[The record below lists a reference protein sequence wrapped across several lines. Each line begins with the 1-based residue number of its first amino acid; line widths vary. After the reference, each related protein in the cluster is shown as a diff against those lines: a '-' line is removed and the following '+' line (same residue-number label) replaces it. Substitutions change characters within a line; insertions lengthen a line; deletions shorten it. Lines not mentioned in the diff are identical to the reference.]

1 MKVFKVFN
9 YKYVVWTNF
18 INEIHLENIS
28 DVPSFSF
35 IKRCSSKFDRLE
47 SLSRCRCYAWSSNI
61 KWGIVPHRE
70 ELTFNRHQGL
80 CLGSDSNLCNTFSS
94 GASIWIQLESNIREV
109 QRVKLKAEAAY
120 GSLQTTERVVSK
132 NIEMCETF

>member
-1 MKVFKVFN
+1 MLEVP
-9 YKYVVWTNF
+9 TS
-18 INEIHLENIS
+18 NEG
-28 DVPSFSF
+28 SFPTC
-35 IKRCSSKFDRLE
+35 K
-47 SLSRCRCYAWSSNI
+47 
-61 KWGIVPHRE
+61 

-94 GASIWIQLESNIREV
+94 GASILIQLESNIRKV

-132 NIEMCETF
+132 NIKNIKLIYLFNQTGSHVQSYAGLFQNVLYEASVCVEKHWLAWVFRNIRLWKLWSKDKI